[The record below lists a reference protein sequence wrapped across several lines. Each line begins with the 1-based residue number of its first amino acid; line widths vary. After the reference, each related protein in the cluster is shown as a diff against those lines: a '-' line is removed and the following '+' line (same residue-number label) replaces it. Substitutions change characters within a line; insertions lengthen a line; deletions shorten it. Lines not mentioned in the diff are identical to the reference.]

1 MWDPVMRSAAR
12 RCDDVGF
19 AALLATAEG
28 LDTERVF
35 AALAGDAP
43 LSSVPAGVAEEIS
56 WRRDNGDPDAAAA
69 ALARGVADVR
79 ADQAAPWVATLSAL
93 EVTDPLDAIEP
104 AHVIRFAEQPD
115 DVMAQ
120 CIVDL
125 VVARPWP
132 VLARPDATAVAT
144 LAMLVPEPWVGGF
157 TDVIAAALQLPD
169 PWPHMFL
176 AAAAAA
182 TGIQAR
188 AKVTPDR
195 LLDAGVDATA
205 LLAAARWVRVAMEP
219 HPQGVAGP
227 DGRAIDA
234 RLASRLARWAVKL
247 GAPLEGPQSLAW
259 AFDVDFDAVA
269 GPASAGDS
277 DAAAEAAGDRTRDLT
292 DLLSAVSDSPACY
305 DEVLTAAVRHG
316 PAGLGAVS
324 LERSS
329 PALPA
334 RVALASQSATALRR
348 RDFVHA
354 VEGRYGH
361 RWSEHEVLEA
371 FAEFAELADVVLG
384 CAPAVVSP
392 LTPRWFIAASARR
405 IGLGRW
411 LDHPR
416 VAEEFATATRGA
428 SMDLWRVMAPLTM
441 SFGGMPD
448 ELVAVCDELVPS
460 LSPAPA

>member
-1 MWDPVMRSAAR
+1 
-12 RCDDVGF
+12 
-19 AALLATAEG
+19 
-28 LDTERVF
+28 
-35 AALAGDAP
+35 
-43 LSSVPAGVAEEIS
+43 
-56 WRRDNGDPDAAAA
+56 
-69 ALARGVADVR
+69 
-79 ADQAAPWVATLSAL
+79 
-93 EVTDPLDAIEP
+93 
-104 AHVIRFAEQPD
+104 
-115 DVMAQ
+115 
-120 CIVDL
+120 
-125 VVARPWP
+125 
-132 VLARPDATAVAT
+132 
-144 LAMLVPEPWVGGF
+144 
-157 TDVIAAALQLPD
+157 
-169 PWPHMFL
+169 MFL
-176 AAAAAA
+176 ASAAAA
-182 TGIQAR
+182 TGVQAR
-188 AKVTPDR
+188 AKVAPDR
-195 LLDAGVDATA
+195 LLDAGVDSTA
-205 LLAAARWVRVAMEP
+205 LLAAARWVREAMEP
-219 HPQGVAGP
+219 HPEGVAGP
-227 DGRAIDA
+227 DGHAIDA
-234 RLASRLARWAVKL
+234 RLATRLARWAVKL

-259 AFDVDFDAVA
+259 AFGVDFDDVTD
-269 GPASAGDS
+269 PAPTTTQPSSGSADTDTDTDTV
-277 DAAAEAAGDRTRDLT
+277 DARDRARDLT
-292 DLLSAVSDSPACY
+292 DLLSATSDSPARY

-371 FAEFAELADVVLG
+371 FAEFEDLADVVLG
-384 CAPAVVSP
+384 CAPAAVSP

-416 VAEEFATATRGA
+416 VAAEFVEVTRGA